1 MWNLM
6 RAAVIVIFG
15 GMCAFYEAVEINK
28 HYCHML
34 LCTYERKHAHV
45 CVCVFAN
52 CRQHYKL
59 RRLFKNTL
67 NVCSSRKT
75 IKIISI

>member
-1 MWNLM
+1 M

-45 CVCVFAN
+45 CVCVLPTVVNIINFAV
-52 CRQHYKL
+52 Y
-59 RRLFKNTL
+59 
-67 NVCSSRKT
+67 S
-75 IKIISI
+75 KIH